1 MQLEFLL
8 FVDVGPKDKKTL
20 SFFGVRGE
28 RKTGMSDELRQS
40 STNEII
46 FKLPIPSPPKIPPLP
61 HKTKILDLKTKHD
74 QIIKKSSIS
83 NICWFSVQKW
93 WHKNKH
99 IKLIFQVLIVK
110 NHFFVIQPLKC
121 KMFTSLTIARTY
133 MSARLWVLWPVLRGS
148 PNEFLPQ
155 QNCPCVLVHLPPTVV
170 WVDDLWPLCSIN
182 YHRHVGHHHW
192 PFDK

>member
-1 MQLEFLL
+1 M
-8 FVDVGPKDKKTL
+8 TL
-20 SFFGVRGE
+20 APVEKHLTVFQKVTPRVPMWHS
-28 RKTGMSDELRQS
+28 S
-40 STNEII
+40 STHRYIPRRNENGQ
-46 FKLPIPSPPKIPPLP
+46 P
-61 HKTKILDLKTKHD
+61 HKIKILDLKTKHD

-83 NICWFSVQKW
+83 NVCWFSVQKW

-121 KMFTSLTIARTY
+121 KMFTKSLTIARTY
-133 MSARLWVLWPVLRGS
+133 TSACLWVLWPVLRGS
-148 PNEFLPQ
+148 PKEFLPQ
-155 QNCPCVLVHLPPTVV
+155 QNWPHALVRLPPTVV
-170 WVDDLWPLCSIN
+170 GVDDLWLLCSIN